1 MKVLLFF
8 ELLSALSSFLLKK
21 AAVLLISIALS
32 LTLMV
37 LFLGGQV
44 SMVLCRDLALLDFNL
59 LLVFSLLI
67 LSMVV

>member
-59 LLVFSLLI
+59 LLVFSLLM